1 MDVGFIG
8 LGQMGQAIALNL
20 VKAGHRVVVFN
31 RTRAKAEA
39 LASQGAEVA
48 DSVADACRRPVLISM
63 LADDAAVE
71 GVFFGNGNGLVAL
84 GEGAVHISMSTISV
98 ALSDRLAE
106 AHREAGQAFVAAP
119 VFGRP
124 EAAAAAKLFVVAA
137 GAEATLAR
145 CRPLFDAIGQR
156 TFVVGD
162 KPSSAN
168 LVKLSGNFLL
178 AAVIECLGE
187 AFALTRKGGVDPHLY
202 LEILTS
208 TLFSAPAY
216 KTYGTIIAN
225 QQYEPAGFK
234 MSLGLKDIRLA
245 LAAADALATP
255 MPVASL
261 VHDHFLSGVAQGA
274 GDLDWSA
281 LARVVAAKRRSLTN
295 AGIARKTVRSAPG
308 LSGPSSWGRFSLD
321 SAVIRECWP
330 ERPTRP
336 RVLAA
341 IRGKRRWSRS
351 GILQSSPPHAPR
363 LRSRPWPTTKNRRR
377 QPAYTPRLNDIMV
390 VTQLGH
396 FKLWY
401 AGAVQNWPLAN
412 YELEQIRASIILA
425 RTLFPDSN
433 KSDMDTM
440 KPAADDLGKA
450 IKAKDAAGFTSAYS
464 KLTAACNACHEATG
478 FGFIKIRVPRLSP
491 IETSP
496 FSDEAFPAK

>member
-20 VKAGHRVVVFN
+20 VKAGHRLTVYN

-39 LASQGAEVA
+39 LASHGAEVA
-48 DSVADACRRPVLISM
+48 DSIAGACRRPVLITM
-63 LADDAAVE
+63 LADDAAIE
-71 GVFFGNGNGLVAL
+71 AAFFGNGNGLSTL
-84 GEGAVHISMSTISV
+84 GKGAVHISMSTISV
-98 ALSDRLAE
+98 ALSDRLAQ

-137 GAEATLAR
+137 GAEQTLAH
-145 CRPLFDAIGQR
+145 CQPLFDAIGQR

-178 AAVIECLGE
+178 AAMIECLGE

-234 MSLGLKDIRLA
+234 MTLGLKDIRLA

-261 VHDHFLSGVAQGA
+261 VHDHFLAGVAQGA
-274 GDLDWSA
+274 GDSDWA
-281 LARVVAAKRRSLTN
+281 GLARLAAAN
-295 AGIARKTVRSAPG
+295 AG
-308 LSGPSSWGRFSLD
+308 L
-321 SAVIRECWP
+321 
-330 ERPTRP
+330 
-336 RVLAA
+336 
-341 IRGKRRWSRS
+341 
-351 GILQSSPPHAPR
+351 
-363 LRSRPWPTTKNRRR
+363 
-377 QPAYTPRLNDIMV
+377 
-390 VTQLGH
+390 
-396 FKLWY
+396 
-401 AGAVQNWPLAN
+401 
-412 YELEQIRASIILA
+412 
-425 RTLFPDSN
+425 
-433 KSDMDTM
+433 
-440 KPAADDLGKA
+440 
-450 IKAKDAAGFTSAYS
+450 
-464 KLTAACNACHEATG
+464 
-478 FGFIKIRVPRLSP
+478 
-491 IETSP
+491 
-496 FSDEAFPAK
+496 